1 MVDSGRVWEEPEL
14 NHVVTSAELDKQEEE
29 RLVERWDVE
38 HPNGEGDLLFQR
50 HVLDERGRKKMER
63 TMYSFTWVE
72 ITDSGKHLCNM
83 VLIHDSQEVREMYID
98 QPRKGKKP
106 NPHFRVG
113 LASLPW
119 ENLPDIVRL
128 SLRKQL
134 KTTDARARTNADV
147 RARTNDENSD
157 AMVDPSDVKLGRS
170 GIRATHTYEG
180 VSPVSGARV
189 EPARND
195 DHRFILGNGESTCS
209 IRGSKLAPV
218 LLEMRNHGLTS
229 VELSTVRKAVARYN

>member
-14 NHVVTSAELDKQEEE
+14 NHVGNSTESDKQEKEK
-29 RLVERWDVE
+29 LVERWDVQ
-38 HPNGEGDLLFQR
+38 HPSGEGELPFQR
-50 HVLDERGRKKMER
+50 LVLDERGRKKMER

-72 ITDSGKHLCNM
+72 IADSGKHLCNV
-83 VLIHDSQEVREMYID
+83 VLIHDSRAVREMYID

-113 LASLPW
+113 LASLAW
-119 ENLPDIVRL
+119 ENLPDVER
-128 SLRKQL
+128 SFLRSQIE
-134 KTTDARARTNADV
+134 TTDV
-147 RARTNDENSD
+147 RARTNNEDSD
-157 AMVDPSDVKLGRS
+157 AMVDPSDVRLGRS

-189 EPARND
+189 EPTRD
-195 DHRFILGNGESTCS
+195 EDHRFILGNGELTYS

-218 LLEMRNHGLTS
+218 LLKLRNHGLTS
-229 VELSTVRKAVARYN
+229 VELSTVRKAVAR

>member
-1 MVDSGRVWEEPEL
+1 MVDSGRVWEESEL

-106 NPHFRVG
+106 NPYFRVG

-128 SLRKQL
+128 SLRSQIE
-134 KTTDARARTNADV
+134 TTDV
-147 RARTNDENSD
+147 RARTNYEDSD
-157 AMVDPSDVKLGRS
+157 AMVIPSDVWLGRS

-189 EPARND
+189 EPARDD
-195 DHRFILGNGESTCS
+195 DHRFILGNGESACS

>member
-1 MVDSGRVWEEPEL
+1 MVDSGRVWEEPKL
-14 NHVVTSAELDKQEEE
+14 NHVVTSAELDQQEEE

-63 TMYSFTWVE
+63 TMCSFTWVE
-72 ITDSGKHLCNM
+72 ITDSGKRLCNM

-106 NPHFRVG
+106 NPYFRVG
-113 LASLPW
+113 LASLAW
-119 ENLPDIVRL
+119 ENQPAIVV
-128 SLRKQL
+128 SDLRSQIE
-134 KTTDARARTNADV
+134 TADV
-147 RARTNDENSD
+147 RARTNDEGSD
-157 AMVDPSDVKLGRS
+157 AMVDPFDVKLGRS

-189 EPARND
+189 EPARDD
-195 DHRFILGNGESTCS
+195 DHRFILGNGESACS

-218 LLEMRNHGLTS
+218 LLEMSNHGLTS

>member
-72 ITDSGKHLCNM
+72 ITDSGKRLCNM

-119 ENLPDIVRL
+119 ENLPDIVWSFL
-128 SLRKQL
+128 GSQIE
-134 KTTDARARTNADV
+134 TTDV
-147 RARTNDENSD
+147 RARTNDEDSD
-157 AMVDPSDVKLGRS
+157 AMVNPSDVKLGRS

-189 EPARND
+189 EPARDD
-195 DHRFILGNGESTCS
+195 DHRFILGNGESACS

>member
-38 HPNGEGDLLFQR
+38 HPNGEGDLLFRR
-50 HVLDERGRKKMER
+50 HMLDERGRKKMER

-83 VLIHDSQEVREMYID
+83 VLIHDSHEVREMYID

-106 NPHFRVG
+106 NPYFRVG

-119 ENLPDIVRL
+119 ENLPDIVWL
-128 SLRKQL
+128 SLRSQIE
-134 KTTDARARTNADV
+134 TTDV
-147 RARTNDENSD
+147 RARTNDEDSD
-157 AMVDPSDVKLGRS
+157 AMVNPSDVWLGRS

-189 EPARND
+189 EPARDD
-195 DHRFILGNGESTCS
+195 DHRFILGNGESACS

-218 LLEMRNHGLTS
+218 LLEMSNHGLTS

>member
-63 TMYSFTWVE
+63 TMCSFTWVE
-72 ITDSGKHLCNM
+72 ITDSGKRLCNM
-83 VLIHDSQEVREMYID
+83 VLIHDSREVREMYID
-98 QPRKGKKP
+98 QPRKRKKP
-106 NPHFRVG
+106 NPYFRVG
-113 LASLPW
+113 LASLAW

-128 SLRKQL
+128 SLRSQIEA
-134 KTTDARARTNADV
+134 TDV
-147 RARTNDENSD
+147 RARTNDEDSD
-157 AMVDPSDVKLGRS
+157 AMVNPSDVKLGRS

-189 EPARND
+189 EPARDD
-195 DHRFILGNGESTCS
+195 DHRFILGNGESACS